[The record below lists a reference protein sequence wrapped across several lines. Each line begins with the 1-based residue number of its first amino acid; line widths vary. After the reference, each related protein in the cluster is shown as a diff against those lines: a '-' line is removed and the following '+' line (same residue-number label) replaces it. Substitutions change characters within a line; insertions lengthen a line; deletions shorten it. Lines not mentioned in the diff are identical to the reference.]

1 MHALEEVLVNA
12 IHFKT
17 IKELI
22 DYKSPVPIF
31 RSFYFYTLNLTDYQ
45 TFINVTWLTLILKL
59 DIEIFS
65 YWKWFSKPTKIFRN
79 SPIRNSFSIL
89 QLHFDPP

>member
-45 TFINVTWLTLILKL
+45 TFINVT
-59 DIEIFS
+59 
-65 YWKWFSKPTKIFRN
+65 
-79 SPIRNSFSIL
+79 
-89 QLHFDPP
+89 